1 MNNWVCYTLVILI
14 VLIGGFMEKIK
25 GFFKKIWEFI
35 KAKKV
40 LSIII
45 ASVLVAAIVATIILW
60 PFGNNA
66 SVGGD
71 DEFDRPQGDTLYTVN
86 VKTVG
91 GMAMKD
97 INVYIYT
104 DDSLNDMIDYTKTND
119 KGEATFNLDKSSNYA
134 IVLTPVP
141 KGYNVEESYKFD
153 GTTKNIVLSSSLVT
167 NEDISTTTLELGDV
181 MYDFAVMKP
190 DGTEI
195 KLSEVLKTKKLV
207 VLNFWYTTC
216 SWCLEEFPLMQELYK
231 DYSDDIEI
239 IALNPMED
247 NNAVDGFQ
255 KQYGYTFPMAACP
268 SSWANTFSVQGY
280 PTSIF
285 IDQYG
290 VICVVESGAIT
301 SKRPWV
307 CAFDHF
313 TAEDYEQ
320 KLCENGIRDLVTQV
334 KPTFEMPSSDEIA
347 ATINSGNINVT
358 YSAETEDE
366 NAEYFW
372 PYIIG
377 EKSGRSCIYAS
388 NKGIDGSYAIIYASV
403 ELKAGQAV
411 GFDYL
416 ASSELGCDV
425 MYVIVDDEDVF
436 QISGVSTPEKWQSC
450 YPCVAEKDG
459 TYEIALCFLKD
470 EDGAAGDDTVYIDNM
485 RVVDKSQID
494 TATYLPRYA
503 ATADENDNYT
513 YVKVVY
519 NEKDGYYHVGS
530 ENGPLLLADLMGY
543 TPFNEEESVQT
554 IVMNGDADE
563 KGVSLYDKKEED
575 GLGMVQYFSYASNSR
590 INGVCTVNE
599 ELAEMLKQVARV
611 AGFEDDENEWLKMCK
626 YYQAYG
632 AGTAQLEDPIKGV
645 STFSAFTATIGKNV
659 ATNKFTYD
667 RAIIPRGMFSK
678 FVPSKSGVYRFT
690 SKSDYKDGIDAWIF
704 DKDGKIIYTYEHD
717 EKLYTDPNNC
727 SMVYYMEAGTPYF
740 INMAF
745 WDVYATGTINFDV
758 EYIGASHQ
766 LFRLAAPGY
775 FTYDTDATGTA
786 MYDIIAGGIEPVL
799 KDGKYYDSEDGS
811 LIYCDFT
818 GLSTV
823 FDRSITDMID
833 MGGFDFSKSETDG
846 EILAYLKQ
854 NDNDVEKTKE
864 YLEKLWGEEY
874 DANTDIYELD
884 DIFAGR
890 YHGDGEDR
898 TEDIK
903 KYTSKIIKS
912 NNELNGCVVVDEEL
926 AEILQELMNKYTFE
940 DVENSWL
947 KLCYYYDY
955 LGAND

>member
-1 MNNWVCYTLVILI
+1 MENKSLLNKIGEIFKKAWDFIKSKKLLFIIISI
-14 VLIGGFMEKIK
+14 VL
-25 GFFKKIWEFI
+25 
-35 KAKKV
+35 V
-40 LSIII
+40 LAI
-45 ASVLVAAIVATIILW
+45 VAAIVVPMLTS
-60 PFGNNA
+60 NSND
-66 SVGGD
+66 GD
-71 DEFDRPQGDTLYTVN
+71 DTSDRPNGDTLYTVN
-86 VKTVG
+86 IKSNG
-91 GMAMKD
+91 GMPLSNLD
-97 INVYIYT
+97 VYIYA
-104 DDSLNDMIDYTKTND
+104 DDTLGDIVDYTKTND
-119 KGEATFNLDKSSNYA
+119 NGTATFNLDKNSNYA
-134 IVLTPVP
+134 IVISPVP
-141 KGYNVEESYKFD
+141 KGYLAEKSYKFD
-153 GTTKNIVLSSSLVT
+153 GTKKDIVISSSLFT
-167 NEDISTTTLELGDV
+167 DADISSATLELGDV
-181 MYDFAVMKP
+181 MYDFTVMKP

-247 NNAVDGFQ
+247 NNAVDSFQ

-268 SSWANTFSVQGY
+268 ASWANTFSVQGY

-313 TAEDYEQ
+313 TADDYKQ
-320 KLCENGIRDLVTQV
+320 KLCKNGIGDLVTQI
-334 KPTFEMPSSDEIA
+334 KPTFEMPKSEEIA
-347 ATINSGNINVT
+347 NAINSGTINVT
-358 YSAETEDE
+358 YNPETEDE
-366 NAEYFW
+366 NAEFIW
-372 PYIIG
+372 PFVIG
-377 EKSGRSCIYAS
+377 EKSGRSCVYAS
-388 NKGIDGSYAIIYASV
+388 NKTIDGSYAILYANV

-416 ASSELGCDV
+416 VSSELGCDI
-425 MYVIVDDEDVF
+425 MYVIVNDEDIF
-436 QISGVSTPEKWQSC
+436 QISGVSSPEKWQSC
-450 YPCVAEKDG
+450 YPCVADKDG
-459 TYEIALCFLKD
+459 TYEVAFCYLKD
-470 EDGAAGDDTVYIDNM
+470 ESGADGDDTVYIDNM

-503 ATADENDNYT
+503 ATANENDEYS
-513 YVKVVY
+513 YVNVVF
-519 NEKDGYYHVGS
+519 NKNDGYYHVGS

-554 IVMNGDADE
+554 LVMNGDADE
-563 KGVSLYDKKEED
+563 KGVSLYDKKED
-575 GLGMVQYFSYASNSR
+575 KGLGMVTYFSYASNAK
-590 INGVCTVNE
+590 INGVCTVNK

-611 AGFEDDENEWLKMCK
+611 AGFEDDDNEWLKMCK

-632 AGTAQLEDPIKGV
+632 PGATQLADPIKGLAP
-645 STFSAFTATIGKNV
+645 FCAFKTTLGKNV
-659 ATNKFTYD
+659 ATNNFYYD
-667 RAIIPRGMFSK
+667 RVIMPRGLLSE
-678 FVPSKSGVYRFT
+678 FVPTKSGVYRFT

-704 DKDGKIIYTYEHD
+704 NKDCEVIYTYEHD

-727 SMVYYMEAGTPYF
+727 SMVYYMEAGKPYY

-745 WDVYATGTINFDV
+745 WDVYATGTINYDV
-758 EYIGASHQ
+758 EYIGASHK
-766 LFRLAAPGY
+766 LFRLCAPGY
-775 FTYDTDATGTA
+775 FTYDTDATGSA
-786 MYDIIAGGIEPVL
+786 MYDVIAGGIEPVV
-799 KDGKYYDSEDGS
+799 KDGKYYDSKDGS
-811 LIYCDFT
+811 AIYADFT
-818 GLSTV
+818 GLTTV
-823 FDRSITDMID
+823 FNNSITEMIE

-854 NDNDVEKTKE
+854 NNNDTEKTDE
-864 YLEKLWGEEY
+864 YLKKLWGEEY
-874 DANTDIYELD
+874 DANAEIYQID

-890 YHGDGEDR
+890 YHGNGDDR

-903 KYTSKIIKS
+903 KYLGKIIKS
-912 NNELNGCVVVDEEL
+912 GDELNGCVVVDEEL
-926 AEILQELMNKYTFE
+926 AEILQELMDKYTFE

>member
-1 MNNWVCYTLVILI
+1 
-14 VLIGGFMEKIK
+14 MEKIK
-25 GFFKKIWEFI
+25 SFFNKISDLCKKAWAFI
-35 KAKKV
+35 KTKKV
-40 LSIII
+40 LFIII
-45 ASVLVAAIVATIILW
+45 AFVLAAAIVATVLIL
-60 PFGNNA
+60 PSSSNENGEEN
-66 SVGGD
+66 
-71 DEFDRPQGDTLYTVN
+71 RPQGDTLYTVN

-91 GMAMKD
+91 GMVMSD
-97 INVYIYT
+97 IDVYVYT
-104 DDSLNDMIDYTKTND
+104 DDSLNEMLDYDKTDD
-119 KGEATFNLDKSSNYA
+119 KGVATFNLDKSDNYA

-141 KGYNVEESYKFD
+141 KGYKVEDSYKFD
-153 GTTKNIVLSSSLVT
+153 GTKKDIVLTSSLVT
-167 NEDISTTTLELGDV
+167 DADISTATLGLGDV
-181 MYDFAVMKP
+181 MYDFTVMKP

-195 KLSEVLKTKKLV
+195 KLSEVLKSKKLV

-231 DYSDDIEI
+231 NYKDDIEI

-255 KQYGYTFPMAACP
+255 KQYGYTFPMASCP
-268 SSWANTFSVQGY
+268 ASWANTFGVQGY
-280 PTSIF
+280 PTSVF

-313 TAEDYEQ
+313 TADKYEQ
-320 KLCENGIRDLVTQV
+320 KLCENGIGDLVTQI
-334 KPTFEMPSSDEIA
+334 KPTFKMPQSDEIA
-347 ATINSGNINVT
+347 STINSGDINIT
-358 YSAETEDE
+358 YRAEDDDE
-366 NAEYFW
+366 NSEYIW
-372 PYIIG
+372 PFIIG
-377 EKSGRSCIYAS
+377 DKTGRSCVYAS
-388 NKGIDGSYAIIYASV
+388 NKGIDGSYAILYADV
-403 ELKAGQAV
+403 ELKAGQALA
-411 GFDYL
+411 FDYL
-416 ASSELGCDV
+416 VSSELSCDI
-425 MYVIVDDEDVF
+425 MYVIVNDEDIF

-459 TYEIALCFLKD
+459 TYEVALCFLKD
-470 EDGAAGDDTVYIDNM
+470 EDGAEGDDTVYIDNM
-485 RVVDKSQID
+485 RVVDKSQIN

-503 ATADENDNYT
+503 ATADEDDNYS

-519 NEKDGYYHVGS
+519 NNNDGYYHVGS

-543 TPFNEEESVQT
+543 TPFNEEESVQAL
-554 IVMNGDADE
+554 VMNGDADE
-563 KGVSLYDKKEED
+563 KGVSLYDKKEDD

-590 INGVCTVNE
+590 INGVCPVNK

-611 AGFEDDENEWLKMCK
+611 AGFEDDDNEWLKMCK

-632 AGTAQLEDPIKGV
+632 VGVSQLEDPIKGL
-645 STFSAFTATIGKNV
+645 STFSALTATVGKNV
-659 ATNKFTYD
+659 ASNKFTYD

-766 LFRLAAPGY
+766 LFRLCAPGY
-775 FTYDTDATGTA
+775 FTYDTDATGSA
-786 MYDIIAGGIEPVL
+786 MYDIITGGIEPEL

-811 LIYCDFT
+811 LIYCDFN
-818 GLSTV
+818 GLTTI
-823 FDRSITDMID
+823 FDRSITEMID

-846 EILAYLKQ
+846 EVLAYFKQ
-854 NDNDVEKTKE
+854 NGNDVEKTKE
-864 YLEKLWGEEY
+864 YLKKLWGEDY
-874 DANTDIYELD
+874 DSNVDIYQID
-884 DIFAGR
+884 DVFAGR
-890 YHGDGEDR
+890 YHGAGEDR

-903 KYTSKIIKS
+903 KYLSKIINS
-912 NNELNGCVVVDEEL
+912 GNELNGCVVVDEEL
-926 AEILQELMNKYTFE
+926 AEILQELMSKYTFG
-940 DVENSWL
+940 DVDNSWL
-947 KLCYYYDY
+947 KICYYYDY

>member
-1 MNNWVCYTLVILI
+1 MEDKSLLNKIGEIFKKAWDFIKSKKLLFIIISI
-14 VLIGGFMEKIK
+14 VL
-25 GFFKKIWEFI
+25 
-35 KAKKV
+35 V
-40 LSIII
+40 LAI
-45 ASVLVAAIVATIILW
+45 VAAIVVPMLTS
-60 PFGNNA
+60 NSND
-66 SVGGD
+66 GD
-71 DEFDRPQGDTLYTVN
+71 DTSDRPNGDTLYTVN
-86 VKTVG
+86 IKSNG
-91 GMAMKD
+91 GMPLSNLD
-97 INVYIYT
+97 VYIYA
-104 DDSLNDMIDYTKTND
+104 DDTLGDIVDYTKTND
-119 KGEATFNLDKSSNYA
+119 NGTATFNLDKNSNYA
-134 IVLTPVP
+134 IVISPVP
-141 KGYNVEESYKFD
+141 KGYLAEKSYKFD
-153 GTTKNIVLSSSLVT
+153 GTKKDIVISSSLFT
-167 NEDISTTTLELGDV
+167 DADISSATLELGDV
-181 MYDFAVMKP
+181 MYDFTVMKP

-247 NNAVDGFQ
+247 NNAVDSFQ

-268 SSWANTFSVQGY
+268 ASWANTFSVQGY

-313 TAEDYEQ
+313 TADDYKQ
-320 KLCENGIRDLVTQV
+320 KLCKNGIGDLVTQI
-334 KPTFEMPSSDEIA
+334 KPTFEMPKSEEIA
-347 ATINSGNINVT
+347 NAINSGTINVT
-358 YSAETEDE
+358 YNPETEDE
-366 NAEYFW
+366 NAEFIW
-372 PYIIG
+372 PFVIG
-377 EKSGRSCIYAS
+377 EKSGRSCVYAS
-388 NKGIDGSYAIIYASV
+388 NKTIDGSYAILYANV

-416 ASSELGCDV
+416 VSSELGCDI
-425 MYVIVDDEDVF
+425 MYVIVNDEDIF
-436 QISGVSTPEKWQSC
+436 QISGVSSPEKWQSC
-450 YPCVAEKDG
+450 YPCVADKDG
-459 TYEIALCFLKD
+459 TYEVAFCYLKD
-470 EDGAAGDDTVYIDNM
+470 ESGADGDDTVYIDNM

-503 ATADENDNYT
+503 ATANENDEYS
-513 YVKVVY
+513 YVNVVF
-519 NEKDGYYHVGS
+519 NKNDGYYHVGS

-554 IVMNGDADE
+554 LVMNGDADE
-563 KGVSLYDKKEED
+563 KGVSLYDKKED
-575 GLGMVQYFSYASNSR
+575 KGLGMVTYFSYASNAK
-590 INGVCTVNE
+590 INGVCTVNK

-611 AGFEDDENEWLKMCK
+611 AGFEDDDNEWLKMCK

-632 AGTAQLEDPIKGV
+632 PGATQLADPIKGLAP
-645 STFSAFTATIGKNV
+645 FCAFKTALGKNV
-659 ATNKFTYD
+659 ATNNFYYD
-667 RAIIPRGMFSK
+667 RVIMPRGLLSE
-678 FVPSKSGVYRFT
+678 FVPTKSGVYRFT

-704 DKDGKIIYTYEHD
+704 NKDCEVIYTYEHD

-727 SMVYYMEAGTPYF
+727 SMVYYMEAGKPYY

-745 WDVYATGTINFDV
+745 WDVYATGTINYDV
-758 EYIGASHQ
+758 EYIGASHK
-766 LFRLAAPGY
+766 LFRLCAPGY
-775 FTYDTDATGTA
+775 FTYDTDATGSA
-786 MYDIIAGGIEPVL
+786 MYDVIAGGIEPVV
-799 KDGKYYDSEDGS
+799 KDGKYYDSKDGS
-811 LIYCDFT
+811 AIYADFT
-818 GLSTV
+818 GLTTV
-823 FDRSITDMID
+823 FNNSITEMIE

-854 NDNDVEKTKE
+854 NNNDTEKTDE
-864 YLEKLWGEEY
+864 YLKKLWGEEY
-874 DANTDIYELD
+874 DANAEIYQID

-890 YHGDGEDR
+890 YHGNGDDR

-903 KYTSKIIKS
+903 KYLGKIIKS
-912 NNELNGCVVVDEEL
+912 GDELNGCVVVDEEL
-926 AEILQELMNKYTFE
+926 AEILQELMDKYTFE